1 MAGGLR
7 GRRALVTGGGR
18 GIGRAVAL
26 DLARA
31 GAAVAVAARTA
42 AEIES
47 VASEVRGLGGPAAAV
62 VADVARPEAVREMFR
77 AARAALGEVDI
88 LVCGA
93 GVAPSA
99 PVVKTT
105 EEQWRA
111 AIETNLSGCFYCLR
125 EALGPMAE
133 HGWGRAVVV
142 ASIAGKTGYPYIG
155 AYAASKHGV
164 LGLVKCAALETAS
177 RGVTVNAVCPGYVD
191 TPMTDVSVA
200 RIAEK
205 TGHPPDELRKR
216 LEEMSPQK
224 RLMTSEEV
232 SALVLFLCGEEA
244 RGITGQALSLDGG
257 TVV

>member
-1 MAGGLR
+1 MNGLK
-7 GRRALVTGGGR
+7 GKRALVTGGGR
-18 GIGRAVAL
+18 GIGRAVVL

-31 GAAVAVAARTA
+31 GAAVAVAARSA
-42 AEIES
+42 GEIES
-47 VASEVRGLGGPAAAV
+47 VAAEARRLGAEAAAV
-62 VADVARPEAVREMFR
+62 PADVARPEAVQAMFR
-77 AARAALGEVDI
+77 AARAAIGPIDI

-99 PVVKTT
+99 PVMKTS

-111 AIETNLSGCFYCLR
+111 AIETNLSGCFYCFR
-125 EALGPMAE
+125 EALGSMAE
-133 HGWGRAVVV
+133 KGWGRVVAV
-142 ASIAGKTGYPYIG
+142 ASIAGKTGSPYIG

-164 LGLVKCAALETAS
+164 LGLVKCAALEVAN

-191 TPMTDVSVA
+191 TPMTDTSIA

-205 TGHPPDELRKR
+205 TGHPPAELRKR
-216 LEEMSPQK
+216 IEEMSPQK

-232 SALVLFLCGEEA
+232 SALVLFLCGEDA

>member
-1 MAGGLR
+1 MAGLR

-31 GAAVAVAARTA
+31 GAAVAVAARTS
-42 AEIES
+42 AEVES
-47 VASEVRGLGGPAAAV
+47 VAAEARRLGAEAAAL
-62 VADVARPEAVREMFR
+62 VADVARPEAVKEMFR
-77 AARAALGEVDI
+77 AAGEAIGVIDI

-111 AIETNLSGCFYCLR
+111 ALETNLSGCFYCLR

-133 HGWGRAVVV
+133 QGWGRAVAV
-142 ASIAGKTGYPYIG
+142 ASIAGKTGYPYIA

-164 LGLVKCAALETAS
+164 LGLVKCAALEVAAQ
-177 RGVTVNAVCPGYVD
+177 GVTVNAVCPGYVD
-191 TPMTDVSVA
+191 TPMTDASVA

-205 TGHPPDELRKR
+205 TGHPPDALRKR

-232 SALVLFLCGEEA
+232 SALVLYLCGEEA